1 MRTGAWLFTLAYGV
15 TLGILAQRAGV
26 PEKVITRTREFIDTE
41 TRRTARI
48 MTDEIHNRHAELEA
62 VKA

>member
-1 MRTGAWLFTLAYGV
+1 MKLGAWLLTLGYGV
-15 TLGILAQRAGV
+15 FVGVMAQRNGV
-26 PEKVITRTREFIDTE
+26 PRMIVDKTREFIDTE

-48 MTDEIHNRHAELEA
+48 MTDEIHKRHAELEA